1 MSMRGLFATALLVFA
16 LPVAAEQLDVPGE
29 VYARQSETLTPPSIE
44 GIWQFNITRLASDG
58 APVKKGEVVL
68 GFDGSTLMQ
77 QLGQKKSKLAE
88 KQRELETLLLDVAE
102 RKRKEQLAVAEAR
115 AELEKAQRKT
125 EQPQALIPGIEYK
138 KLVIARELAERKM
151 ALQLEREAAAA
162 EQRRQERRMLESE
175 VAQLQDEVERLQSS
189 LAALNVTAP
198 RDGLM
203 MHRATWSGEKY
214 DVGSQAW
221 RGQPIAEIPDLRTLA
236 VRGQLP
242 ERELTRVEVGMPAR
256 VVVEGGAGVAVRG
269 TVRAIGQAVRSKS
282 RVQPVP
288 VVDLE
293 IALDEAAAARLM
305 PGQAVRIELNAKS
318 LHRTLAGGE
327 R

>member
-1 MSMRGLFATALLVFA
+1 
-16 LPVAAEQLDVPGE
+16 
-29 VYARQSETLTPPSIE
+29 
-44 GIWQFNITRLASDG
+44 
-58 APVKKGEVVL
+58 VL

-77 QLGQKKSKLAE
+77 ELGEKKSKLAE
-88 KQRELETLLLDVAE
+88 KQRELDKLLLDLAE
-102 RKRKEQLAVAEAR
+102 RERTERLAVAQAR

-125 EQPQALIPGIEYK
+125 RQPQALIPGTEYK
-138 KLVIARELAERKM
+138 KLVIARELAEGKM
-151 ALQLEREAAAA
+151 ALQLERQAAAT
-162 EQRRQERRMLESE
+162 EQRRQERRMLEAE
-175 VAQLQDEVERLQSS
+175 VAQLQGEVDRLQGA
-189 LAALNVTAP
+189 LAALDIAAP

-203 MHRATWSGEKY
+203 MHKTTWSGEKY

-221 RGQPIAEIPDLRTLA
+221 RGQPIAEIPDLDTLA

-269 TVRAIGQAVRSKS
+269 TVQAIGQAVRSKS

-288 VVDLE
+288 IVDLE
-293 IALDEAAAARLM
+293 IALDQAAAARLK
-305 PGQAVRIELNAKS
+305 PGQAVRIELDVPSIEGATE
-318 LHRTLAGGE
+318 RTLAGAD